1 MAQQYVPKF
10 RFSTYNLN
18 EHIQQALHLHKNQ
31 AMFLMRAVRD
41 TIVKAAKDRVP
52 VDTGA
57 LTLSIT
63 GDVVENPKSYAA
75 TCYVPINSPAASY
88 AVWIHEGDYNLG
100 KNSQEKQRKRPDI
113 MVGPRYITRGIED
126 TREEIINNIKKALK
140 LK

>member
-1 MAQQYVPKF
+1 MANKSGPQF
-10 RFSTYNLN
+10 RFSTYSLDK
-18 EHIQQALHLHKNQ
+18 HIKEALHLHKNQ
-31 AMFLMRAVRD
+31 ATFLMKAVRD

-63 GDVVENPKSYAA
+63 GDVVVNEKSYAA
-75 TCYVPINSPAASY
+75 TCYVPINSPAAGY

-100 KNSQEKQRKRPDI
+100 KNSLAKQAKHPEI